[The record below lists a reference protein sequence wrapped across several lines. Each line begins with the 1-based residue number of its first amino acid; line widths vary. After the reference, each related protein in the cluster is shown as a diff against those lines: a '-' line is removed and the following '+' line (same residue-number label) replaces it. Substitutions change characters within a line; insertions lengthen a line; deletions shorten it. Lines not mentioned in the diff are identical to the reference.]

1 MKFKTLD
8 WNSLKTGYKRV
19 QKYLKRYWNS
29 LNTGYKRIHYLF
41 GVLLIPIL
49 MILNN
54 YHIVDLDSD
63 YGNLF
68 IAWGLTIVIIFPT
81 IITIIMWIKEGFEK

>member
-1 MKFKTLD
+1 MKFKKLD

-29 LNTGYKRIHYLF
+29 LNTGYKRIHYLL
-41 GVLLIPIL
+41 GIL
-49 MILNN
+49 VCPYFIILHVNE
-54 YHIVDLDSD
+54 SR
-63 YGNLF
+63 GNWGDVF
-68 IAWGLTIVIIFPT
+68 ITWGLITFIIFPT